1 MRVAIEGLKEEIP
14 EDSAAENRHDEQ
26 LDAACDIHSSVD
38 RLSAVLETREGE
50 LKSAMKEQQQLVIA
64 LKPFVEDKVSSFESQ
79 LTFGED
85 NMGERERS
93 ATSWPSA
100 TLPTAYFA
108 TLLLSSVMS
117 SIGRRL
123 SLVTYRPILD
133 VRTSTG

>member
-14 EDSAAENRHDEQ
+14 EDSAAKNRHDEQ

-100 TLPTAYFA
+100 TLPAAYFA